1 MDATVILTIFLVI
14 SIVIAI
20 AIGAND
26 ETMAPLYGSRILNM
40 KQILIIA
47 VIFAVLGAVILGEG
61 VASSVGGKILEFVD
75 DNKDGIYDGTSISQN
90 AVIMTI
96 LISTAIWLIISSALG
111 LPISSTHSTIG
122 GIIGLGLL
130 LGGGGGVNWG
140 TILGMSIWWLLS
152 PVVGFTV
159 TYLVVKILHKYKLKS
174 LNGFQ
179 DYERSERRYSYLIF
193 IVICVTAFSRAGN
206 DSSNAVGIVMG
217 AGDNMPLN
225 VISLLIITGL
235 SLAAG
240 IVVLGRIVIKSLGK
254 MTELRPST
262 AFAVQV
268 PTAAVMLLGTIQ
280 KIPLSGSHLLVASL
294 VGLSKASKSPMKKG
308 LWKIVAI
315 WLLTFPISAILAIVM
330 YFPISLAFPI

>member
-1 MDATVILTIFLVI
+1 MAPTVIIMIFLVL

-40 KQILIIA
+40 KQILILA
-47 VIFAVLGAVILGEG
+47 VILAILGATLLGEG
-61 VASSVGGKILEFVD
+61 VAKSVGNKILLIDYE
-75 DNKDGIYDGTSISQN
+75 TLEISEN
-90 AVIMTI
+90 AVVMTI
-96 LISTAIWLIISSALG
+96 LISTAIWLILSSALG

-130 LGGGGGVNWG
+130 LGGGGGVNWN

-159 TYLVVKILHKYKLKS
+159 TYLVVKILNKYKLKN

-179 DYERSERRYSYLIF
+179 DYERSENLYTYIIF
-193 IVICVTAFSRAGN
+193 IVICITAFSRAGN
-206 DSSNAVGIVMG
+206 DSSNAVGIVVG
-217 AGDNMPLN
+217 VGDIGKNLFP
-225 VISLLIITGL
+225 LLIITGF
-235 SLAAG
+235 SLAAV
-240 IVVLGRIVIKSLGK
+240 IVVLGRIVIKNLGQ
-254 MTELRPST
+254 MTDLRPST

-294 VGLSKASKSPMKKG
+294 VGLSKANRTPMKKG

-315 WLLTFPISAILAIVM
+315 WLLTFPISAILAIIL
-330 YFPISLAFPI
+330 YFPISAYF

>member
-1 MDATVILTIFLVI
+1 MDPAVIIMVFLII
-14 SIVIAI
+14 SIVISI

-40 KQILIIA
+40 KQILILA
-47 VIFAVLGAVILGEG
+47 AIFAITGAIFLGEG
-61 VASSVGGKILEFVD
+61 VAKSVGDKILLIDYETT
-75 DNKDGIYDGTSISQN
+75 GISQN
-90 AVIMTI
+90 AVVLTI
-96 LISTAIWLIISSALG
+96 LISTAIWLILSSAIG

-122 GIIGLGLL
+122 GIMGLGVM
-130 LGGGGGVNWG
+130 LGSVGGVNWN

-152 PVVGFTV
+152 PIVGFSV
-159 TYLVVKILHKYKLKS
+159 TFFVVKILNKHKIKH

-179 DYERSERRYSYLIF
+179 DYERTENIYTYIIL

-206 DSSNAVGIVMG
+206 DCSNAVGIVVG
-217 AGDNMPLN
+217 VGDDINLTA
-225 VISLLIITGL
+225 LLIITGF

-240 IVVLGRIVIKSLGK
+240 IVILGRIVIKNLGK
-254 MTELRPST
+254 VTELRPST

-268 PTAAVMLLGTIQ
+268 PTAAVMLIGTIQ

-294 VGLSKASKSPMKKG
+294 VGLSKASSTPMKKG

-315 WLLTFPISAILAIVM
+315 WLLTFPISALLAIVL
-330 YFPISLAFPI
+330 YFPISTFL